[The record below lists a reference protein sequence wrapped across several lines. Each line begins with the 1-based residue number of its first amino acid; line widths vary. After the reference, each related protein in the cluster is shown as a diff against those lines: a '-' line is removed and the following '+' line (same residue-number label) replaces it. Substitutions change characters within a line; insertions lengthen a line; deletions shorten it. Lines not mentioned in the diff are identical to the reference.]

1 MKTKEVIDNLK
12 YERRLY
18 DEGYNLIAGIDEV
31 GRGPL
36 AGPVV
41 ASCVIMPKGSYIEG
55 VTDSK
60 KISPKKRKI
69 LKEQILEMAV
79 SVSTIFIDE
88 KVIEE
93 INIYEATK
101 VAMLKALNTQS
112 IKPDYVLI
120 DAMPLEIDIPHES
133 IIKGDELSFSIACAS
148 IIAKE
153 ARDDFMDEKRFEVN
167 GDNDSMDILSICE
180 AIESDYKPGTIE
192 LTSYE
197 EEQENNAII
206 SYEELVKSKNGK
218 EYLKVVK
225 EETTEKRQKDMPS
238 RLNAR
243 RKIMR
248 KINKV
253 KDSNGNITSHLSG
266 IFFQTSTLIS
276 KQVKPIYVFDGKAPE
291 LKKKYRSCEE
301 SR

>member
-60 KISPKKRKI
+60 KITPKKRKI
-69 LKEQILEMAV
+69 LKEKILEMAV

-88 KVIEE
+88 KVIDE

-153 ARDDFMDEKRFEVN
+153 ARDDFMDELDKIYPEYGFIKNKGYPTKAHR
-167 GDNDSMDILSICE
+167 D
-180 AIESDYKPGTIE
+180 A
-192 LTSYE
+192 LTKYGVTKVHRRT
-197 EEQENNAII
+197 
-206 SYEELVKSKNGK
+206 YGPVK
-218 EYLKVVK
+218 KVL
-225 EETTEKRQKDMPS
+225 EK
-238 RLNAR
+238 LN
-243 RKIMR
+243 
-248 KINKV
+248 
-253 KDSNGNITSHLSG
+253 
-266 IFFQTSTLIS
+266 
-276 KQVKPIYVFDGKAPE
+276 
-291 LKKKYRSCEE
+291 
-301 SR
+301 

>member
-60 KISPKKRKI
+60 KITPKKRKI
-69 LKEQILEMAV
+69 LKEKILEMAV

-88 KVIEE
+88 KVIDE

-153 ARDDFMDEKRFEVN
+153 ARDDFMDELDKIYPEYGFIKNKGYPTKAHRDALNKYGVTKVHRRTY
-167 GDNDSMDILSICE
+167 G
-180 AIESDYKPGTIE
+180 P
-192 LTSYE
+192 
-197 EEQENNAII
+197 
-206 SYEELVKSKNGK
+206 VK
-218 EYLKVVK
+218 KVL
-225 EETTEKRQKDMPS
+225 EK
-238 RLNAR
+238 LN
-243 RKIMR
+243 
-248 KINKV
+248 
-253 KDSNGNITSHLSG
+253 
-266 IFFQTSTLIS
+266 
-276 KQVKPIYVFDGKAPE
+276 
-291 LKKKYRSCEE
+291 
-301 SR
+301 